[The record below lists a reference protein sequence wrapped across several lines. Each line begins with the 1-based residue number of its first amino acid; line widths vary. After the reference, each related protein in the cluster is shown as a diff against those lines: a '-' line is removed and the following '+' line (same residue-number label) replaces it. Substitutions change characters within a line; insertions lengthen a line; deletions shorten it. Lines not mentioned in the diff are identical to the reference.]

1 LIKVI
6 SKTFDINPD
15 EVQFDMTPLDVDA
28 WDSLG
33 QLLLINN
40 VEESFNVILELE
52 EIFRIMKLGDILEI
66 LEEKGKI

>member
-1 LIKVI
+1 MIKVI